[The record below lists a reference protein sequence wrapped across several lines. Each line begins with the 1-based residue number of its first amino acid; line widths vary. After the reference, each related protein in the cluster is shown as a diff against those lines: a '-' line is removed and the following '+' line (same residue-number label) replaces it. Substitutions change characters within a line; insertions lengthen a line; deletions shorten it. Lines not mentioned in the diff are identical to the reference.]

1 MTVLGELAL
10 LLRNYPELE
19 PLREKL
25 LQAYQ
30 MLEACFS
37 SGGKALLCGNG
48 GSAADCEH
56 MTGEL
61 LKGFKLR
68 REIPRN
74 LDFSKLEE
82 TEAETFYQKLQG
94 GLPAISLTGQLGYFT
109 AWCNDADPD
118 LVYAQQVYTLG
129 RKRDILV
136 AFSTSGNSANI
147 VNAVAIA
154 RAKGVRTLGLT
165 GSGAC
170 RMAELC
176 DGCIQV
182 PAYETFRVQEY
193 HLPVYHALCAML
205 EQHFFGKEL
214 VT

>member
-56 MTGEL
+56 MTG
-61 LKGFKLR
+61 
-68 REIPRN
+68 
-74 LDFSKLEE
+74 
-82 TEAETFYQKLQG
+82 
-94 GLPAISLTGQLGYFT
+94 GQLGYFT

-176 DGCIQV
+176 DCCIQV